1 LKVLGS
7 PDGDEVT
14 AILGCVLAGTGS
26 AAKQLGN
33 EQQIAEKY
41 TTEAVVKT
49 PFLHIF
55 AIDFCCCDSRADDF
69 I

>member
-1 LKVLGS
+1 M
-7 PDGDEVT
+7 T

-33 EQQIAEKY
+33 EQQTAEKY
-41 TTEAVVKT
+41 RSEAVVEA
-49 PFLHIF
+49 PFPHIF
-55 AIDFCCCDSRADDF
+55 AIDFCRCDLRANDF